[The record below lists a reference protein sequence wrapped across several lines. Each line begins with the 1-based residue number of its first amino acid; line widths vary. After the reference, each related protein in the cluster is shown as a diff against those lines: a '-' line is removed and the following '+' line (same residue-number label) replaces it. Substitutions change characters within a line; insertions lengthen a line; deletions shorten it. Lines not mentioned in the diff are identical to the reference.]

1 MKREHVYL
9 AVGSIVASLLLL
21 EIALRFLPPDL
32 TVLRDL
38 VKYVDEPIGYRLKP
52 GANIEFNGL
61 FERLPKPVIWA
72 TNGQRIRHDSDYLT
86 TPAADRRIATFGDS
100 ETFGWSVSLED
111 TFQKHI
117 ERLDPGVQAINFGVP
132 GYNTTNVLL
141 AMREQIPIHRPH
153 VVAYLFNKN
162 DFDLPVYVSD
172 TAFSSHLLGRLRF
185 LWQIVFTREERKL
198 IRRSDE
204 RSRVAVADLG
214 EMVLLAQ
221 SHEATFVLA
230 FMRDKD
236 LARIQEFLEEDHPLH
251 RALASGQA
259 RMVSVEPALKGIATA
274 DDHLIGPAYRA
285 LALQLCGMPEICIR
299 AGDLAFLES
308 TGH

>member
-1 MKREHVYL
+1 VKREYIYL
-9 AVGSIVASLLLL
+9 TVGSIVASLLLL
-21 EIALRFLPPDL
+21 EIVLRFLPPDL

-38 VKYVDEPIGYRLKP
+38 VKYVDDPIGYRLKP
-52 GANIEFNGL
+52 GANIEFKGL
-61 FERLPKPVIWA
+61 FERLPEPVTWA
-72 TNGQRIRHDSDYLT
+72 TNSQRIRHDSDYPS
-86 TPAADRRIATFGDS
+86 TPAGRRIATFGDS

-117 ERLDPGVQAINFGVP
+117 ERLDPGVEVINFGVP
-132 GYNTTNVLL
+132 GYNTTNILL

-153 VVAYLFNKN
+153 VVTYLFNKN

-185 LWQIVFTREERKL
+185 LWQIVFTREERKR

-214 EMVLLAQ
+214 EMALLTQ
-221 SHEATFVLA
+221 SHNATLVLA

-236 LARIQEFLEEDHPLH
+236 LARIQQFLEEDHPLR
-251 RALASGQA
+251 RALASGKA
-259 RMVSVEPALKGIATA
+259 ILVSVEPALAAIATI

-285 LALQLCGMPEICIR
+285 LALQLCGMPEICVR
-299 AGDLAFLES
+299 ASDLAFNRID
-308 TGH
+308 G